1 MESLYS
7 HGYFVKIDS
16 TNFRGKNHMK
26 IALLGGTGDIAEG
39 LVLRWSK
46 VGHEIFIG
54 SRSDEKAKGI
64 ADEYQAKLKELGI
77 DSTIHGMANAEAAK
91 EAEVIIISIP
101 PEYAAATISQVKD
114 SITDQIVV
122 TPVVS
127 MKREGKTFLF
137 NPPAQGS
144 SALEIREALPET
156 AKLVSA
162 YHNLPAKELSE
173 IDRELDY
180 DVVICGDDDAAKE
193 VVKKLTEDMP
203 KLRVL
208 DAGGLEVSAMI
219 EAMTPLIVN
228 LNVRYKPQHF
238 SVKFV

>member
-1 MESLYS
+1 
-7 HGYFVKIDS
+7 
-16 TNFRGKNHMK
+16 MK

-64 ADEYQAKLKELGI
+64 ASEYIEKLKELGVEPRI
-77 DSTIHGMANAEAAK
+77 QGMPNPDAAK

-101 PEYAAATISQVKD
+101 PEYAASTISQVGD
-114 SITDQIVV
+114 NITDQIVV

-127 MKREGKTFLF
+127 MKREGKAFLYT
-137 NPPAQGS
+137 PPPQGS
-144 SALEIREALPET
+144 CAFEIKEVLPPT

-173 IDRELDY
+173 IDKDLDY
-180 DVVICGDDDAAKE
+180 DVVICGDDEDAKE
-193 VVKKLTEDMP
+193 VIKKLTEEMP
-203 KLRVL
+203 NLRVL
-208 DAGGLEVSAMI
+208 DAGPLEVSSMI

>member
-1 MESLYS
+1 
-7 HGYFVKIDS
+7 
-16 TNFRGKNHMK
+16 MK

-46 VGHEIFIG
+46 AGHEIFIG

-64 ADEYQAKLKELGI
+64 AAEYVEKLKGLGI
-77 DSTIHGMANAEAAK
+77 EPRIHGMPNADAAK
-91 EAEVIIISIP
+91 QAEVVIISIP
-101 PEYAAATISQVKD
+101 PEHAAATVAQIKD
-114 SITDQIVV
+114 SFTDQVVV

-127 MKREGKTFLF
+127 MKREGKSFIF

-144 SALEIREALPET
+144 SALEIREALPQT

-173 IDRELDY
+173 IDRTLDY
-180 DVVICGDDDAAKE
+180 DVVICGDDDGAKE

-203 KLRVL
+203 NLRVL
-208 DAGGLEVSAMI
+208 DAGSLDVSSMI
-219 EAMTPLIVN
+219 ESMTPLIVN

>member
-1 MESLYS
+1 
-7 HGYFVKIDS
+7 
-16 TNFRGKNHMK
+16 MK
-26 IALLGGTGDIAEG
+26 ISLLGGTGDIAEG

-46 VGHEIFIG
+46 IGHEIFIG

-64 ADEYQAKLKELGI
+64 ASEYIEKLKTLGVEPK
-77 DSTIHGMANAEAAK
+77 IHGMPNADAAK
-91 EAEVIIISIP
+91 ESEIIIISIP
-101 PEYAAATISQVKD
+101 PEYAASTVSQIGD
-114 SITDQIVV
+114 SISDQIVV

-144 SALEIREALPET
+144 SALEIKDALPST
-156 AKLVSA
+156 ARLVSA

-173 IDRELDY
+173 IDQVLDY
-180 DVVICGDDDAAKE
+180 DVVICGDDEGAKE
-193 VVKKLTEDMP
+193 VVKNLTEEMP
-203 KLRVL
+203 NLRVL
-208 DAGGLEVSAMI
+208 DAGPLEVSSMI

>member
-1 MESLYS
+1 
-7 HGYFVKIDS
+7 
-16 TNFRGKNHMK
+16 MK

-46 VGHEIFIG
+46 AGHEIFIG

-64 ADEYQAKLKELGI
+64 AAEYVEKLKGLGI
-77 DSTIHGMANAEAAK
+77 EPRIHGMPNADAAK
-91 EAEVIIISIP
+91 QAEVVIISIP
-101 PEYAAATISQVKD
+101 PEHAAATVAQIKD
-114 SITDQIVV
+114 SFTDQVVV

-127 MKREGKTFLF
+127 MKREGKAFLF

-144 SALEIREALPET
+144 SALEIREALPGT

-162 YHNLPAKELSE
+162 FHNLPAKELSE
-173 IDRELDY
+173 IDRTLDY
-180 DVVICGDDDAAKE
+180 DVVICGDDDGAKE

-203 KLRVL
+203 NLRVL
-208 DAGGLEVSAMI
+208 DAGSLEVSSMI
-219 EAMTPLIVN
+219 ESMTPLIVN

>member
-1 MESLYS
+1 
-7 HGYFVKIDS
+7 
-16 TNFRGKNHMK
+16 MK

-46 VGHEIFIG
+46 AGHEIFIG

-64 ADEYQAKLKELGI
+64 ASEYIEKLKVLGVEPR
-77 DSTIHGMANAEAAK
+77 IHGMPNADAAK

-101 PEYAAATISQVKD
+101 PEYAASTVSQISD
-114 SITDQIVV
+114 SFSDQIVV

-127 MKREGKTFLF
+127 MKREGKTFVF
-137 NPPAQGS
+137 DPPPQGS
-144 SALEIREALPET
+144 SALEIKEALPET
-156 AKLVSA
+156 TRLVSA
-162 YHNLPAKELSE
+162 YHNLPAAELSE

-180 DVVICGDDDAAKE
+180 DVVICGDDEGAKE
-193 VVKKLTEDMP
+193 TVKKLTEEMP
-203 KLRVL
+203 NLRVL
-208 DAGGLEVSAMI
+208 DAGPLEVSSMI